1 MTTSTYL
8 SMYERRVKLVQEV
21 LSAHAKLSAKDA
33 RGLAV
38 NVLGALD
45 HIPEHVR

>member
-1 MTTSTYL
+1 MTTSTYV

-21 LSAHAKLSAKDA
+21 LSAHTKLSEKDA

-38 NVLGALD
+38 HALD
-45 HIPEHVR
+45 HTPERVR